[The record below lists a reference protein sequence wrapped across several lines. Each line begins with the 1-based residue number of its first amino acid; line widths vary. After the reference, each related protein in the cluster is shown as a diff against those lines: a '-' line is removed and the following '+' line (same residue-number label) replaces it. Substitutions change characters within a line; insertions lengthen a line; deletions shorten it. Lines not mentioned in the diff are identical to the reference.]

1 MFRKSRRFIYDIYF
15 KIVRHLL
22 PVNIYLF
29 NSPYGYHDNA
39 KYLMAYFYEKK
50 KKVYWVSTKKI

>member
-1 MFRKSRRFIYDIYF
+1 MFRKSRRFIYNIYF

-39 KYLMAYFYEKK
+39 KYLMAYFYKK
-50 KKVYWVSTKKI
+50 RKKFIGFLPKKI